1 MHRRI
6 FLASMAV
13 MLLLTLVTG
22 CAGATTGPAAK
33 PRQEILRKSIIGTD
47 WQMYQIRLTL
57 PSGTGFPVLLKLAD
71 GDRTDG
77 YFYLEK
83 GSNVDFSVNADSQ
96 IYRSTRQASGKI
108 NSDRFSFT
116 ATKVLGSTYILQ
128 LNNTTTNASDPV
140 VVFMEVIYP
149 VKGSI
154 YVPLETTP
162 QTP

>member
-6 FLASMAV
+6 LLASMAV

-33 PRQEILRKSIIGTD
+33 PRQEILRKSVIGTD
-47 WQMYQIRLTL
+47 WQMYQLRITL

-71 GDRTDG
+71 GDKADG

-83 GSNVDFSVNADSQ
+83 GSNVDFSINADSQ
-96 IYRSTRQASGKI
+96 VYRSTKQASGKI

-116 ATKVLGSTYILQ
+116 ASKALGSTYILQ
-128 LNNTTTNASDPV
+128 LTNSTLNSTEPQ

-149 VKGSI
+149 VKGSV

>member
-1 MHRRI
+1 MYRRI
-6 FLASMAV
+6 LLASMAV

-33 PRQEILRKSIIGTD
+33 PKQEILRKSVIGTD
-47 WQMYQIRLTL
+47 WQMYQLRITL

-83 GSNVDFSVNADSQ
+83 GSNVDFSVTADSQ
-96 IYRSTRQASGKI
+96 IYRSTKQASGKI

-116 ATKVLGSTYILQ
+116 ASKALGSTYILQ
-128 LNNTTTNASDPV
+128 LTNSTLNSTEPQ

-149 VKGSI
+149 VKGSV